1 LEKSGK
7 GFVPQKTASK
17 TGKESLPERWIL
29 SRYNRATKDVNQALN
44 DREFS
49 RSTQVIY
56 NYFYDELCDV
66 YIENSKVILSCVTL

>member
-1 LEKSGK
+1 
-7 GFVPQKTASK
+7 VPQKTAGK

-29 SRYNRATKDVNQALN
+29 SRYNSAAKNVNQALN

-66 YIENSKVILSCVTL
+66 YIENSKVRFLCV